1 MALSI
6 TSATRQNG
14 AACDHLTVTAN
25 VEGRTVTVA
34 TSFEEIDAIVPDSDA
49 DLLRM
54 LVFTWA
60 AYRRR
65 VGRAI
70 IGVNIA

>member
-14 AACDHLTVTAN
+14 PTCDHLTVTVA
-25 VEGRTVTVA
+25 VEGRSVTVS
-34 TSFEEIDAIVPDSDA
+34 TSFAEIDAIVPDSDA

-54 LVFTWA
+54 LVYTWA

-65 VGRAI
+65 MGRAVV
-70 IGVNIA
+70 GVNIA